1 MKNENQQVIVR
12 NYNEE
17 LYNLKELENIKKQL
31 LSFPELVKVLNKSR
45 GSIYNLIANG
55 SLLPIRFMNKFYFP
69 KEQVYN
75 LISPIEEQQQNKDY
89 QLSKGMKNYLGLDL
103 EEDALLPVK
112 TPAPIKD
119 KRTGK
124 TILQD
129 DKSKTQNKANTNTQ
143 KIRISN

>member
-55 SLLPIRFMNKFYFP
+55 SLLPIRFMNKFYFA